1 VSKKLK
7 KELKALKRARAADE
21 AANVD
26 PTVNDPAPE
35 PLPISP
41 QYEADVNHLTNAL
54 RAIKAA
60 ATPEKVFFLASA
72 VELRNSRDGQHIAV
86 LLRAWDDEKGN
97 QGIEN
102 DVAGAMG
109 ALSVDQAR
117 KLAHE
122 ILECCEAAD
131 KRFGEVLQNHPAG
144 EA

>member
-1 VSKKLK
+1 MSKKLK

-21 AANVD
+21 AANV
-26 PTVNDPAPE
+26 DPAPE

-54 RAIKAA
+54 RAIREANAA
-60 ATPEKVFFLASA
+60 KKVFFLASA

-86 LLRAWDDEKGN
+86 LLRAWDEDKGN
-97 QGIEN
+97 QGIEQ

-109 ALSVDQAR
+109 ALSVEQAR

-122 ILECCEAAD
+122 ILECCDMAD
-131 KRFGEVLQNHPAG
+131 KRFGQLLQTNSAG